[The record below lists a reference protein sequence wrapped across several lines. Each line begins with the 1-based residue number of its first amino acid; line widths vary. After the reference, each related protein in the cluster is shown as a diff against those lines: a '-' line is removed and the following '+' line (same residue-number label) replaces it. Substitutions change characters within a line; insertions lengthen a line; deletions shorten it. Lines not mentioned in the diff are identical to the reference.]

1 MQKLQFKIDIQA
13 PVSKVYDKMLGNSDK
28 SSYEQW
34 THAFNPTST
43 FEGTWE
49 KGSKIL
55 FVGVDSKGEKGGMVS
70 KIVDNTPQ
78 QFVSIQHYGML
89 KGGEEITTGPEVE
102 SWANS
107 YENYSFDENN
117 GITTVTVDID
127 SVDEYT
133 DYMNEKYPLALAR
146 LKEICEG

>member
-1 MQKLQFKIDIQA
+1 MQKLQYKIDIHA
-13 PVSKVYDKMLGNSDK
+13 PASKVYDKMLGNTDK

-43 FEGTWE
+43 FEGSWD

-55 FVGVDSKGEKGGMVS
+55 FVGLDSKGEKGGMVS
-70 KIVDNTPQ
+70 RIVDNTPQ

-89 KGGEEITTGPEVE
+89 KGGEEITSGPEVE
-102 SWANS
+102 PWANS
-107 YENYSFDENN
+107 YENYSFNENN
-117 GITTVTVDID
+117 GVTTVTVEID
-127 SVDEYT
+127 SVAEMS
-133 DYMNEKYPLALAR
+133 DYLNEKYPVALAK

>member
-1 MQKLQFKIDIQA
+1 MQRLHFKIDIQA
-13 PVSKVYDKMLGNSDK
+13 PVSKVYDKMLGNSEK

-43 FEGTWE
+43 FEGSWE

-70 KIVDNTPQ
+70 RIVDNTPQ

-89 KGGEEITTGPEVE
+89 KGGEEITSGPEVE

-107 YENYSFDENN
+107 YENYTFNENN
-117 GITTVTVDID
+117 GVTTVTVDVD
-127 SVDEYT
+127 SVDEFT
-133 DYMNEKYPLALAR
+133 DYMNEKYPAAL
-146 LKEICEG
+146 LKLKVICEG